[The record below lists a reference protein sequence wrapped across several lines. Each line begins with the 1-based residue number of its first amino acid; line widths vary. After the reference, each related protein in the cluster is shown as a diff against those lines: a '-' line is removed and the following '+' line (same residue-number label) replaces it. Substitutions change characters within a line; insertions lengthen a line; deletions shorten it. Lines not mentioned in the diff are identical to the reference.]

1 VSTRDHL
8 AGSRRIVQRETARLS
23 RLDAIRTGEE
33 LRELR
38 LGLGVPQAEVARV
51 VGVSRSVISELEAGD
66 PTVGLEVR
74 RRVAVAVGADLRIN
88 VYPGATP
95 LVHDAA
101 HARLVERLLGRRHR
115 CWQARI
121 EARVPGPGRSS
132 TDVRLE
138 AFGAVVA
145 IEVET
150 HIRAWDAVVR
160 RCQDKRERIRDA
172 LGGRAL
178 VHAVLLLPPTRH
190 HRQLIAAL
198 GETVR
203 STFPVPAERLRR
215 ALEDGTPWPG
225 DGILWMAG
233 GTEPDGARAPR
244 GVTGLHA
251 ATGSRAEVGGAASSR
266 AAPGSRA
273 EVGGATGVAPGT
285 AGLAAGSRAEVGGT
299 TGVAPQHGPPRRR
312 CRP

>member
-1 VSTRDHL
+1 MSTRDQL
-8 AGSRRIVQRETARLS
+8 AGSRRIVQREAARLS
-23 RLDAIRTGEE
+23 RIDAIRTGQE

-66 PTVGLEVR
+66 PTVGLEIR
-74 RRVAVAVGADLRIN
+74 RRAAVAVGADLRMN

-115 CWQARI
+115 RWRAQI

-150 HIRAWDAVVR
+150 RIRAWDAVVR
-160 RCQDKRERIRDA
+160 RCQEKRERIRDA
-172 LGGRAL
+172 LGGRAV
-178 VHAVLLLPPTRH
+178 VHAVLCLPPTRH
-190 HRQLIAAL
+190 HQQLVADL

-203 STFPVPAERLRR
+203 LTFPVPSERLRR
-215 ALEDGTPWPG
+215 ALEDGTAWPG

-233 GTEPDGARAPR
+233 GPEPAGTRARSDGVAGNR
-244 GVTGLHA
+244 
-251 ATGSRAEVGGAASSR
+251 GGAHNRHVAVR
-266 AAPGSRA
+266 DVAVIAPDEQSD
-273 EVGGATGVAPGT
+273 
-285 AGLAAGSRAEVGGT
+285 
-299 TGVAPQHGPPRRR
+299 
-312 CRP
+312 

>member
-1 VSTRDHL
+1 MSARDQF
-8 AGSRRIVQRETARLS
+8 AGSRRIVQREAARLS
-23 RLDAIRTGEE
+23 RLDAIRIGQE

-51 VGVSRSVISELEAGD
+51 IGVSRSVISELEAGD
-66 PTVGLEVR
+66 PTVGLEIR
-74 RRVAVAVGADLRIN
+74 RRAAVAVGADLRIN

-95 LVHDAA
+95 LLHDAA

-115 CWQARI
+115 RWRAEI

-150 HIRAWDAVVR
+150 RVRAWDAVVR
-160 RCQDKRERIRDA
+160 RCQEKRERIRDA
-172 LGGRAL
+172 LGGRAV
-178 VHAVLLLPPTRH
+178 VHAVLCLPPTRH
-190 HRQLIAAL
+190 HHQLVAAL

-203 STFPVPAERLRR
+203 LTFPVPSERLRR
-215 ALEDGTPWPG
+215 ALEDGTAWPG

-233 GTEPDGARAPR
+233 GREPAGTRA
-244 GVTGLHA
+244 HSA
-251 ATGSRAEVGGAASSR
+251 
-266 AAPGSRA
+266 
-273 EVGGATGVAPGT
+273 GVAPDEQ
-285 AGLAAGSRAEVGGT
+285 AADNRDAAGVAGYRDAA
-299 TGVAPQHGPPRRR
+299 GVAPDEQSA
-312 CRP
+312 